1 MSSPSGAG
9 KTSISKKIL
18 QKDNKISLSI
28 SCTTRP
34 RRKGEVNKKDYIFL
48 SEEDFQKKIKSGD
61 FLEYASVF
69 GNRYGTLRQTVSR
82 FFNKKKDVLF
92 DIDWQGYQQ
101 LKQSGMEVVGIFIL
115 PPNKKELIRR
125 LKNRGRDTTEEMK
138 KRMSLA
144 QDEISHFPEYD
155 YVVVNDDWSEG
166 LSSSIR
172 CGLSEVLKT
181 NPDTEAVILVLCD
194 QPFLTTNILDQMVN
208 SYQGSGQPIV
218 HCLYSEASGPPT
230 LFHKSLFPYLME
242 LKGSQG
248 AKKVVDM
255 FPDKVAYIDFPEGKF
270 DIDTLEDYHQLIQ
283 TESDK

>member
-1 MSSPSGAG
+1 MEIKSKNFCIVLSSPSGAG

-18 QKDNKISLSI
+18 QIDNKISLSI

-34 RRKGEVNKKDYIFL
+34 KRKGEINKKDYIFL
-48 SEEDFQKKIKSGD
+48 SEEDFQKKIKNGD

-69 GNRYGTLRQTVSR
+69 GNCYGTLRQTVNS
-82 FFNKKKDVLF
+82 FFKKKRDVLF

-155 YVVVNDDWSEG
+155 YVVVNNDLDSCVTKIQNIIIAERHKKSRQFN
-166 LSSSIR
+166 L
-172 CGLSEVLKT
+172 
-181 NPDTEAVILVLCD
+181 TE
-194 QPFLTTNILDQMVN
+194 FVN
-208 SYQGSGQPIV
+208 
-218 HCLYSEASGPPT
+218 
-230 LFHKSLFPYLME
+230 
-242 LKGSQG
+242 
-248 AKKVVDM
+248 
-255 FPDKVAYIDFPEGKF
+255 KF
-270 DIDTLEDYHQLIQ
+270 RD
-283 TESDK
+283 

>member
-1 MSSPSGAG
+1 MEIKSKNFCIVLSSPSGAG

-18 QKDNKISLSI
+18 QKDKKISLSI

-34 RRKGEVNKKDYIFL
+34 KRKGEINKKDYIFL
-48 SEEDFQKKIKSGD
+48 SEENFQKQIKNGD

-69 GNRYGTLRQTVSR
+69 GNRYGTLRQTVNR
-82 FFNKKKDVLF
+82 FFNKKRDVLF

-155 YVVVNDDWSEG
+155 YVVVNNDLESCVTKIQNIIIAERHKKSRQFN
-166 LSSSIR
+166 L
-172 CGLSEVLKT
+172 
-181 NPDTEAVILVLCD
+181 TE
-194 QPFLTTNILDQMVN
+194 FVN
-208 SYQGSGQPIV
+208 
-218 HCLYSEASGPPT
+218 
-230 LFHKSLFPYLME
+230 
-242 LKGSQG
+242 
-248 AKKVVDM
+248 
-255 FPDKVAYIDFPEGKF
+255 KF
-270 DIDTLEDYHQLIQ
+270 RD
-283 TESDK
+283 

>member
-18 QKDNKISLSI
+18 QKDNKVSLSI

-34 RRKGEVNKKDYIFL
+34 KRKGEINKKDYIFL
-48 SEEDFQKKIKSGD
+48 SEEDFQKQIKNGD
-61 FLEYASVF
+61 FLEFASVF
-69 GNRYGTLRQTVSR
+69 GYRYGTLRQTVNR
-82 FFNKKKDVLF
+82 FFNKKRDVLF

-155 YVVVNDDWSEG
+155 YVVVNNDLDSCVTKIQNIIIAERHKKSRQFN
-166 LSSSIR
+166 L
-172 CGLSEVLKT
+172 
-181 NPDTEAVILVLCD
+181 TE
-194 QPFLTTNILDQMVN
+194 FVN
-208 SYQGSGQPIV
+208 
-218 HCLYSEASGPPT
+218 
-230 LFHKSLFPYLME
+230 
-242 LKGSQG
+242 
-248 AKKVVDM
+248 
-255 FPDKVAYIDFPEGKF
+255 KF
-270 DIDTLEDYHQLIQ
+270 RD
-283 TESDK
+283 

>member
-34 RRKGEVNKKDYIFL
+34 KRKGEINKKDYIFL
-48 SEEDFQKKIKSGD
+48 SEEDFQKQIKNSD
-61 FLEYASVF
+61 FLEFASVF
-69 GNRYGTLRQTVSR
+69 GYRYGTLRQTVNR
-82 FFNKKKDVLF
+82 FFNKKRDVLF

-155 YVVVNDDWSEG
+155 YVVVNNDLDSCVTKIQNIIIAERHKKSRQFN
-166 LSSSIR
+166 L
-172 CGLSEVLKT
+172 
-181 NPDTEAVILVLCD
+181 TE
-194 QPFLTTNILDQMVN
+194 FVN
-208 SYQGSGQPIV
+208 
-218 HCLYSEASGPPT
+218 
-230 LFHKSLFPYLME
+230 
-242 LKGSQG
+242 
-248 AKKVVDM
+248 
-255 FPDKVAYIDFPEGKF
+255 KF
-270 DIDTLEDYHQLIQ
+270 RD
-283 TESDK
+283 

>member
-34 RRKGEVNKKDYIFL
+34 KRKGEINKKDYIFL
-48 SEEDFQKKIKSGD
+48 SEEDFQKKIKNGD
-61 FLEYASVF
+61 FIEFASVF
-69 GNRYGTLRQTVSR
+69 GYRYGTLHQTVNR
-82 FFNKKKDVLF
+82 FFNKKRDVLF

-155 YVVVNDDWSEG
+155 YVVVNNDLDSCVTKIQNIIIAERHKKSRQFN
-166 LSSSIR
+166 L
-172 CGLSEVLKT
+172 
-181 NPDTEAVILVLCD
+181 TE
-194 QPFLTTNILDQMVN
+194 FVN
-208 SYQGSGQPIV
+208 
-218 HCLYSEASGPPT
+218 
-230 LFHKSLFPYLME
+230 
-242 LKGSQG
+242 
-248 AKKVVDM
+248 
-255 FPDKVAYIDFPEGKF
+255 KF
-270 DIDTLEDYHQLIQ
+270 RD
-283 TESDK
+283 